1 MCSRGLYPAQNV
13 IVLGAM
19 QTVDLYRK
27 DFDIDTMKQ
36 GETSYLKKNV
46 FITFTSPAGVT
57 WDGTYPETSQA
68 GAFVLHFSGQYQLQ
82 IYYNYGTNVTAFRV
96 NFGGWKPWH
105 ILA

>member
-1 MCSRGLYPAQNV
+1 
-13 IVLGAM
+13 M
-19 QTVDLYRK
+19 QAVDLYRK

-36 GETSYLKKNV
+36 GETSYIKKNA
-46 FITFTSPAGVT
+46 FITFTSPTGVT
-57 WDGTYPETSQA
+57 WDGTYPETSPA

-105 ILA
+105 ILT